1 MDLRNARICVQK
13 FHHDPQLHSYIHRN
27 LVRGKDPVVSA
38 IFMNDLLW
46 SPGDTITISFLPF
59 PPSDAPAWYTLAQVS
74 SSLTKE
80 QMDIE
85 RRARAA
91 PSFEDAVKMIV
102 KELVQPAV
110 PKLNLQFV
118 DGQGDVRVR
127 FQKYGGSSSLVG
139 TACKSAPPDQ
149 FTVTFGWM
157 DVGTIVHEFSHV
169 LGMLHEHQNPSG
181 GIQWNTDA
189 VYQWAQQTQGWDK
202 ETTDVNILDAYPSN
216 EISGS
221 VFDPESVMLYF
232 FPPELTMNDL
242 QVGQNLRY
250 SQTDLMYLAKTY
262 DSIYNPALYSQTKGP
277 SLINSNKPTTSSV
290 PSNPTKP
297 AAPSNPKKSS
307 TAPAPKKTAVPIK
320 PKAST
325 PASNPP
331 AVPTTPSSVD
341 PATSKNSPVKLVSG
355 GDQIPST
362 STSSNTDPT
371 NSSAPT
377 TTSVADD
384 ASSASQTFNKIFIVS
399 LVSSI
404 GLALIFILIVLFA

>member
-59 PPSDAPAWYTLAQVS
+59 SPSDAPAWYTLAQVS
-74 SSLTKE
+74 PSLTKE

-118 DGQGDVRVR
+118 EGQGDVRVR

-250 SQTDLMYLAKTY
+250 SQTDLMYLAKMY
-262 DSIYNPALYSQTKGP
+262 DSTYNPALYSQTKGP
-277 SLINSNKPTTSSV
+277 SLINANKPTKPAV
-290 PSNPTKP
+290 PSNPEKS
-297 AAPSNPKKSS
+297 AP
-307 TAPAPKKTAVPIK
+307 APAPKKKAVPIK

-325 PASNPP
+325 PASKTPV
-331 AVPTTPSSVD
+331 VPTAPSSVG
-341 PATSKNSPVKLVSG
+341 PTTSKISPVKLVSG

-362 STSSNTDPT
+362 STSSSTDPT

-377 TTSVADD
+377 TPSVADD
-384 ASSASQTFNKIFIVS
+384 VSGASQTFNKIFIVS
-399 LVSSI
+399 LISSI